1 VVTSFR
7 LNHDSNIVEHHHF
20 DDRVREI
27 LFLCTI
33 FVFLCTTF
41 APSSRST
48 STILRCSQLH
58 CRRLLDALC
67 LLRRDQAAC
76 AGDGLEVRAPSFL
89 TA

>member
-7 LNHDSNIVEHHHF
+7 LNHDFNIVEHHHF

-27 LFLCTI
+27 LFLCTT

-48 STILRCSQLH
+48 STILRCSSAPLPKTS
-58 CRRLLDALC
+58 R
-67 LLRRDQAAC
+67 C
-76 AGDGLEVRAPSFL
+76 AMSSSTRPSRVCW
-89 TA
+89 